1 MIGMDGDST
10 GVILSSSEDI
20 AEKILRY
27 LDHRQ
32 LNTCARVCSTWC
44 AIVKRLKR
52 SRTEFS
58 HCFETKPVSDSCE
71 EPSGVISEKVASRFL
86 AQLRGAWC
94 EPGHA
99 LVFATGSRPTM
110 YNSCTDDILQVK
122 NAVSSQLPR
131 SCQLLLGRA
140 ESVVGTPRSVPSG
153 MHDRPTELERGQ
165 GLSGLLL
172 PSVLPDGVEVRP
184 FVVTEAHVVRQIHH
198 GVTDD
203 LKRLVGLPVGEELE
217 RVKCALF
224 FVGNNLD
231 DSTCCAVCNILDEFM
246 PGRFA
251 VGGSR
256 MDPLLACYTVDY
268 VFCAGLCFLG
278 DRVRAASVVL
288 SDAVRGAQAVE
299 TELRRLRTDCGFG
312 GWKAGATVGLVF
324 ADAVR
329 GAEWHGAP
337 NVEADAFARVF
348 PGVPLAGLFGTA
360 LVGSQCLVNWYT
372 PDYPKTVFVLL
383 GLGGK

>member
-1 MIGMDGDST
+1 MT
-10 GVILSSSEDI
+10 SSKAGFRRE
-20 AEKILRY
+20 
-27 LDHRQ
+27 
-32 LNTCARVCSTWC
+32 TFPT
-44 AIVKRLKR
+44 
-52 SRTEFS
+52 SRRCNHCTFS
-58 HCFETKPVSDSCE
+58 QN
-71 EPSGVISEKVASRFL
+71 R
-86 AQLRGAWC
+86 R
-94 EPGHA
+94 
-99 LVFATGSRPTM
+99 
-110 YNSCTDDILQVK
+110 VK